1 MKTIITDG
9 AKSLNLLDTDDP
21 SVWTFFGGMP
31 QSSQNEL
38 YARVAAAFRAYNL
51 KANTVGN
58 MPFTLYKG
66 EEEYDT
72 SATWENKVGFMPNP
86 SDLFRLNTLSYIA
99 TNTWYNLRT
108 TDGLGYKTKNLLHA
122 VATTFTPYA
131 NPNTGQLEY
140 ITRQLGSSMER
151 YAPDDKRLI
160 RMWRLDHTTE
170 LLPSP
175 NTEAKAIMNAA
186 GEIYYADLW
195 IKHFYERG
203 GIAPTVIAMKGAIAP
218 DKKNAE
224 EQSWGDWL
232 RGLGK
237 YLSKPARVFNA
248 DALDVKQFGSA
259 VTDLKNN
266 DVYNRAIANI
276 AMGTGMPLSLL
287 LSNSANYA
295 TAKEEGAIWYEN
307 DIIPF
312 CNWMAY
318 GYNQQVFAPMGLR
331 LEFTPESMD
340 DTQEEKLSPK
350 EMIDVISSAP
360 TAEICLETFNT
371 LGIEVTDGLIAAIEK
386 WFAKKEA
393 EPVVVNTQPAAPI
406 PTAEPEDDTAD
417 MAEDDT
423 EDTPPAKWIPNLDQI
438 RELQRWQELAFRKF
452 KRGDELTF
460 EWRNDT
466 LPEEVYKTISAN
478 LPNAKE
484 ESAIKQVF
492 DMAQI
497 VAAPVAIKGESDILI
512 LADALNR
519 LADVEYAK
527 HAPVN

>member
-66 EEEYDT
+66 DEEYDT

-108 TDGLGYKTKNLLHA
+108 TDVLGYKTKNLLHA
-122 VATTFTPYA
+122 VSTTFTPYV
-131 NPNTGQLEY
+131 NPNNGQLERIVR
-140 ITRQLGSSMER
+140 ITNGKPEE
-151 YAPDDKRLI
+151 YTPDDKRLV

-203 GIAPTVIAMKGAIAP
+203 GIAPTVIAMKGMVAP

-287 LSNSANYA
+287 LANSANRA
-295 TAKEEGAIWYEN
+295 TAQEESATWYEN

-318 GYNQQVFAPMGLR
+318 GYNEQVFKPMGLR

-371 LGIEVTDGLIAAIEK
+371 LGIEVTDKLKLAIEK

-393 EPVVVNTQPAAPI
+393 EPVVVNTQPAQPV
-406 PTAEPEDDTAD
+406 TETEDDTVD

-423 EDTPPAKWIPNLDQI
+423 EEAAKWIPNLDQI

-452 KRGDELTF
+452 KRGDDMAF

-492 DMAQI
+492 DMGQI
-497 VAAPVAIKGESDILI
+497 VTAPVEVKAQNDILK
-512 LADALNR
+512 LAEALNR